1 MPSAISTDVLI
12 VGAGVAGLWLNARLR
27 RQGYSTVLVERAS
40 LGGEQT
46 IKSQGIIHG
55 GTKYALHGALT
66 GASEAIADM
75 PRRWREALAGDGE
88 LDLGRTRLLSD
99 AHYLWSPG
107 TLAGNLTSFFAS
119 KAVRG
124 RVDQVKGD
132 QLPPALQDRAFRG
145 KVYRLAE
152 LVIDVPSLLANLAEL
167 AGDSLLAGERIEPLR
182 EGDALVGLRVDDREI
197 RAQRIVLSAGAG
209 TEGLLQALGL
219 DQPAMQTRP
228 LHMVMAKG
236 PNLKPLYAHCLGGG
250 PKPRVTVTTHPA
262 ADGQWVWYLGGD
274 LAEADGVAREPAA
287 QIAAA
292 QKEIANLLP
301 WVDQSLVRW
310 ATLRVDRAEPAQSG
324 LVRPD
329 NAFLA
334 DQQRLLVGW
343 PTKLAL
349 APDFSDRVI
358 AHLER
363 DGIRPQAQADL
374 ADLPRPPW
382 ACRPGSTCCHEPA
395 HPARLPPPAG
405 QHRFPG
411 FATGPGHGQ
420 AGPRPR
426 CEVPHRFH
434 HPRR

>member
-27 RQGYSTVLVERAS
+27 RLGYSTVLVERAS

-55 GTKYALHGALT
+55 GIKYALTGSLT

-75 PRRWREALAGDGE
+75 PRRWREALSGSGE
-88 LDLGRTRLLSD
+88 LNLDKVRLLSD

-107 TLAGNLTSFFAS
+107 SLLGNVTSFFAS
-119 KAVRG
+119 KAMRG
-124 RVDQVKGD
+124 RVDQVKGE
-132 QLPPALQDRAFRG
+132 QLPPALQDRAFKG

-167 AGDSLLAGERIEPLR
+167 AGDSLLAGERIEPLH
-182 EGDALVGLRVDDREI
+182 DADELVGLRVDGRDI

-209 TEGLLQALGL
+209 TEELLHALGL
-219 DQPAMQTRP
+219 SQPAMQRRP
-228 LHMVMAKG
+228 LHMVLAKG

-250 PKPRVTVTTHPA
+250 PKPRITVTTHPA

-274 LAEADGVAREPAA
+274 LAEAHGVAREPAA

-292 QKEIANLLP
+292 QKEVADLLP
-301 WVDQSLVRW
+301 WVDQSQVRW

-334 DQQRLLVGW
+334 EQQRLLVGW

-349 APDFSDRVI
+349 APDFSDRVL
-358 AHLER
+358 ASLER
-363 DGIRPQAQADL
+363 DGIRPAAQPDL
-374 ADLPRPPW
+374 ADLPRPALGVAAW
-382 ACRPGSTCCHEPA
+382 EQL
-395 HPARLPPPAG
+395 LP
-405 QHRFPG
+405 
-411 FATGPGHGQ
+411 
-420 AGPRPR
+420 
-426 CEVPHRFH
+426 
-434 HPRR
+434 

>member
-27 RQGYSTVLVERAS
+27 RLGYSTVLVERAS

-75 PRRWREALAGDGE
+75 PRRWREALAGNGE
-88 LDLGRTRLLSD
+88 LDLGHTRILSE

-132 QLPPALQDRAFRG
+132 QLPPALQDRAFKG

-167 AGDSLLAGERIEPLR
+167 AGDSLLAGERIEPLK
-182 EGDALVGLRVDDREI
+182 EGDDLIGLRVDDREI

-209 TEGLLQALGL
+209 TEALLQALGL
-219 DQPAMQTRP
+219 SQPAMQRRP

-262 ADGQWVWYLGGD
+262 ANGQWVWYLGGD
-274 LAEADGVAREPAA
+274 LAEAEGVARDPAA

-292 QKEIANLLP
+292 QKEIASLLP
-301 WVDQSLVRW
+301 WVDQSQVHW
-310 ATLRVDRAEPAQSG
+310 ATLRVERAEPAQSG

-349 APDFSDRVI
+349 APDFADRVL
-358 AHLER
+358 ASLDR
-363 DGIRPQAQADL
+363 DGIRPSAQPNL
-374 ADLPRPPW
+374 ADLPRP
-382 ACRPGSTCCHEPA
+382 ALGVPA
-395 HPARLPPPAG
+395 WEQLLP
-405 QHRFPG
+405 
-411 FATGPGHGQ
+411 
-420 AGPRPR
+420 
-426 CEVPHRFH
+426 
-434 HPRR
+434 

>member
-1 MPSAISTDVLI
+1 MPSAITTDVLI

-27 RQGYSTVLVERAS
+27 RLGYSTVLVERAS

-75 PRRWREALAGDGE
+75 PRRWREALAGNGE
-88 LDLGRTRLLSD
+88 LDLSGTRLLSE

-124 RVDQVKGD
+124 RVDQVKGE
-132 QLPPALQDRAFRG
+132 QLPPALQDRAFKG

-152 LVIDVPSLLANLAEL
+152 LVIDVPSLLANLAQL

-182 EGDALVGLRVDDREI
+182 DGEELAGLVVDGREI
-197 RAQRIVLSAGAG
+197 RAQRIVLSAGGG
-209 TEGLLQALGL
+209 TADLLHALGL
-219 DQPAMQTRP
+219 EQPAMQRRP
-228 LHMVMAKG
+228 LHMVLAKG

-250 PKPRVTVTTHPA
+250 PKPRITVTTHPA

-274 LAEADGVAREPAA
+274 IAEADGVAREPEA

-292 QKEIANLLP
+292 QKEVASLLP

-349 APDFSDRVI
+349 APDFADRVL
-358 AHLER
+358 ASFER
-363 DGIRPQAQADL
+363 DGISPASQPDL
-374 ADLPRPPW
+374 ADLPRPPL
-382 ACRPGSTCCHEPA
+382 ALPA
-395 HPARLPPPAG
+395 WEQLLP
-405 QHRFPG
+405 
-411 FATGPGHGQ
+411 
-420 AGPRPR
+420 
-426 CEVPHRFH
+426 
-434 HPRR
+434 

>member
-1 MPSAISTDVLI
+1 MPSAITTDVLI

-27 RQGYSTVLVERAS
+27 RLGYSTVLVERAS

-55 GTKYALHGALT
+55 GTKYALHGALS

-75 PRRWREALAGDGE
+75 PRRWREALAGNGE
-88 LDLGRTRLLSD
+88 LDLTDTRLLSD

-124 RVDQVKGD
+124 RVDQVKGE
-132 QLPPALQDRAFRG
+132 QLPPALQDRAFKG

-152 LVIDVPSLLANLAEL
+152 LVIDVPSLLANLAQL
-167 AGDSLLAGERIEPLR
+167 AGDSLLAGEHIEPLHN
-182 EGDALVGLRVDDREI
+182 GDELAGLVVDGREI
-197 RAQRIVLSAGAG
+197 RAQRIVLSAGGG
-209 TEGLLQALGL
+209 TEALLHALGL
-219 DQPAMQTRP
+219 SQPAMQRRP
-228 LHMVMAKG
+228 LHMVLAKG

-250 PKPRVTVTTHPA
+250 PKPRITVTTHPA

-274 LAEADGVAREPAA
+274 IAEADGVAREPAA

-292 QKEIANLLP
+292 QKEVASLLP
-301 WVDQSLVRW
+301 WVDQAQVRW

-349 APDFSDRVI
+349 APDFADRVL
-358 AHLER
+358 ASFER
-363 DGIRPQAQADL
+363 DGIRPANQPDL
-374 ADLPRPPW
+374 ADLPRPPL
-382 ACRPGSTCCHEPA
+382 ALPA
-395 HPARLPPPAG
+395 WEQLLP
-405 QHRFPG
+405 
-411 FATGPGHGQ
+411 
-420 AGPRPR
+420 
-426 CEVPHRFH
+426 
-434 HPRR
+434 

>member
-1 MPSAISTDVLI
+1 MASVISTDVLI

-27 RQGYSTVLVERAS
+27 RQGFSTVLVENHS
-40 LGGEQT
+40 LGGAQT
-46 IKSQGIIHG
+46 LKSQGIIHG
-55 GTKYALHGALT
+55 GAKYALHGALT

-88 LDLGRTRLLSD
+88 LDLSGVRLLSE

-132 QLPPALQDRAFRG
+132 QLPPALQNPRFKG

-152 LVIDVPSLLANLAEL
+152 LVVDVPSLVERLAEL
-167 AGDSLLAGERIEPLR
+167 AGDSLLAGQKVEPLFENER
-182 EGDALVGLRVDDREI
+182 LIGLRVDGLDI
-197 RAQRIVLSAGAG
+197 LAQRIVLSAGQGNA
-209 TEGLLQALGL
+209 ELLASLEINV
-219 DQPAMQTRP
+219 PAQQLRP
-228 LHMVMAKG
+228 LHMVMVKG
-236 PNLKPLYAHCLGGG
+236 PSLKPLYAHCLGGG
-250 PKPRVTVTTHPA
+250 PKPRITVTTHPA
-262 ADGQWVWYLGGD
+262 ANGEWVWYVGGD
-274 LAEADGVAREPAA
+274 IAEAEGVARTPDE

-292 QKEIANLLP
+292 KKELASLLP
-301 WVDQSLVRW
+301 WVDLSQAQW

-334 DQQRLLVGW
+334 DTGRLLVGW

-358 AHLER
+358 NALEQ
-363 DGIRPQAQADL
+363 DGIKPGNVPALPDF
-374 ADLPRPPW
+374 PRPPLGKTAW
-382 ACRPGSTCCHEPA
+382 EQL
-395 HPARLPPPAG
+395 LP
-405 QHRFPG
+405 
-411 FATGPGHGQ
+411 
-420 AGPRPR
+420 
-426 CEVPHRFH
+426 
-434 HPRR
+434 